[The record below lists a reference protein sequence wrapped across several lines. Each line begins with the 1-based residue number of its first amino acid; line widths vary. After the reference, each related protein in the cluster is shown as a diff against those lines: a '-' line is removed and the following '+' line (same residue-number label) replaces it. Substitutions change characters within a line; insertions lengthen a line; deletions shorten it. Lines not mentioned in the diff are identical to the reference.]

1 MVNMQKLT
9 QKSMTGWKQALV
21 ENYGPIQT
29 FPQSLFG
36 RVDKYPARV
45 FSKVYRN
52 IQHYFCVFLGGSSNK
67 TRWPISERWGGCVCV
82 CWWGEGRVE
91 KHIALSQSENQNL
104 VSEADYSENNPKSH
118 VRYPLICTP
127 KVCKFSRECYQNATN
142 ASTSL
147 TLIQTE

>member
-1 MVNMQKLT
+1 MQKHT

-21 ENYGPIQT
+21 EKYGPIQT
-29 FPQSLFG
+29 FPQSLFW
-36 RVDKYPARV
+36 RVDKYPGRV
-45 FSKVYRN
+45 LSKVYRN

-82 CWWGEGRVE
+82 LVGRGEGG
-91 KHIALSQSENQNL
+91 KNTSLFPNPENQNL

-147 TLIQTE
+147 TLIQRE